1 MKYDTVH
8 SRTPALTVIDARGL
22 PIRQIAYL
30 HSVAA
35 DPPSALVS
43 CQHHDVAGRLAA
55 QYDPRLP
62 VANATN
68 VYALDG
74 TVLYTDSADSGLR
87 LVLPGLA
94 GEPLHRWDK
103 RDHHWQSTFDML
115 LRVKTLKEASGDQID
130 SFSYGESSADG
141 DCNLRGQ
148 LIEQTDFSG
157 SLKITGYA
165 LTGQAIAETR
175 TFRDGEPFTTRQM
188 ISPVGAVLEQTDA
201 GGHRRASRHGLAGQL
216 RQVDLEIK
224 GHSVKRVMLDAQ
236 YNANNQIIAQLAG
249 NGVLS
254 QWTYDPAD
262 GRLHTQTSHKPGEDR
277 LQDLAYFY
285 DRVGNII
292 RIEDHAFEPT
302 WFANQRVDGHREFI
316 YDSLYRLIRATGY
329 DDALPPDI
337 PGLPQPTDPKNR
349 RNYTQTYTYDKGGN
363 LIELCHQRDEGCRT
377 RRMHIDSES
386 NRAVRRETG
395 DDEPDFGNWFD
406 LHGNQS
412 RLRHGPTLH
421 WNNRDELEH
430 IDLVIRKDSANDTE
444 NYRYSQGV
452 RVLKYRETV
461 ARGVSHIDKVRY
473 LPGLEIRS
481 KDNGEELH
489 IISVGNARCLHWVS
503 NPPAANTQLRYTL
516 EDHLGSCVMELNE
529 EAVITSEEG
538 YYPFGETAWMAPES
552 EIEYRFIRY
561 SGKEMDAS
569 GLYYYGARY
578 YAPWLQ
584 RWVSADPAG
593 DVDGLN
599 LYAFVS
605 NNPVGYIDADGQGK
619 LLPTK
624 ADYDAAWSRHFSR
637 ENASY
642 AKRGQGMASDRLR
655 STLANQI
662 LKHVNILGITQLR
675 SNNVQQQMLNQNSTS
690 HFAKATARRTAVH
703 VTNQAL
709 SYGAGIVVGL
719 GAQALGVAAPG
730 VGNVVGVG
738 MGIATKTAVSFAID
752 YVAEKSGLST
762 SVKLKASALDPD
774 KIIRQAEYKSMNLL
788 NYLGAKGIKNFDVRK
803 TKGQVGTGK
812 LAAAFGLKFF
822 APNVASEAGAGLSL
836 AIGAVEIVKEV
847 SDASSEISD
856 EKYGRL
862 FTYIPAL
869 VQQINDN
876 LQTTREYF
884 AALSIDSL
892 AGVKLA
898 DLETETARIT
908 GHLQETMN
916 RAISYSK
923 KPRAA

>member
-1 MKYDTVH
+1 MTSSLH
-8 SRTPALTVIDARGL
+8 WRTPSLAVIDGRGL
-22 PIRQIAYL
+22 PIRQVAYL
-30 HSVAA
+30 RSAVGAT
-35 DPPSALVS
+35 PSALVTTR
-43 CQHHDVAGRLAA
+43 QHDLAA
-55 QYDPRLP
+55 RHVAQQDPRLP
-62 VANATN
+62 MANATTTYMLN
-68 VYALDG
+68 G
-74 TVLYTDSADSGLR
+74 TTLFTDSVDSGWR
-87 LVLPGLA
+87 LVLPGMA
-94 GEPLHRWDK
+94 GEPLQRWDELG
-103 RDHHWQSTFDML
+103 HHWESTFDPL
-115 LRVKTLKEASGDQID
+115 LRVKTLREHGEDL
-130 SFSYGESSADG
+130 GESFTYGKSDADASH
-141 DCNLRGQ
+141 NLRGQ
-148 LIEQTDFSG
+148 LNKQTDASG
-157 SLKITGYA
+157 LLEITGYS
-165 LTGQAIAETR
+165 LSGQTLVETR
-175 TFRDGEPFTTRQM
+175 TFHDDEPFTTRQM

-224 GHSVKRVMLDAQ
+224 GHPVKRVMLDAQ

-277 LQDLAYFY
+277 LQDLEYFY
-285 DRVGNII
+285 DRVGNVI

-302 WFANQRVDGHREFI
+302 WFANQRVDGHREFS
-316 YDSLYRLIRATGY
+316 YDSLYRLIRATGH

-337 PGLPQPTDPKNR
+337 PGLPQPPTEKNR
-349 RNYTQTYTYDKGGN
+349 LNYTQTYSYDDGGN
-363 LIELCHQRDEGCRT
+363 LIELRHQRDGASRT
-377 RRMHIDSES
+377 RRMYIDDQS
-386 NRAVRRETG
+386 NRGVRRETG
-395 DDEPDFGNWFD
+395 DDEPDFSNWFD
-406 LHGNQS
+406 LHGNQR

-421 WNNRDELEH
+421 WNKRDELEH
-430 IDLVIRKDSANDTE
+430 IDLVVRPDSANDAE
-444 NYRYSQGV
+444 YYRYSQGV
-452 RVLKYRETV
+452 RVFKRHETF
-461 ARGVSHIDKVRY
+461 APGANHFHQVRY

-489 IISVGNARCLHWVS
+489 VISLGSARCLHWVT
-503 NPPAANTQLRYTL
+503 NPPAENNQVRYTL
-516 EDHLGSCVMELNE
+516 DDHLGSCVMELNE
-529 EAVITSEEG
+529 EATVTSEEG

-561 SGKEMDAS
+561 SGKEMDVS

>member
-175 TFRDGEPFTTRQM
+175 TFRDGEPFTSHQVF
-188 ISPVGAVLEQTDA
+188 SPLGAVQEQTDA
-201 GGHRRASRHGLAGQL
+201 GGHRRALRYGLAGQL

-277 LQDLAYFY
+277 LQDLEYFY
-285 DRVGNII
+285 DRVGNVI

-302 WFANQRVDGHREFI
+302 WSANQRVDGHREFS
-316 YDSLYRLIRATGY
+316 YDSLYRLIHATGH

-337 PGLPQPTDPKNR
+337 PGLPQPPTEKNR
-349 RNYTQTYTYDKGGN
+349 LNYTQTYSYDDGGN
-363 LIELCHQRDEGCRT
+363 LIELRHQRDGASRT
-377 RRMHIDSES
+377 RRMYIDDQS
-386 NRAVRRETG
+386 NRGVRRETG
-395 DDEPDFGNWFD
+395 DDEPDFSNWFD
-406 LHGNQS
+406 LHGNQR

-421 WNNRDELEH
+421 WNKRDELEH
-430 IDLVIRKDSANDTE
+430 IDLVVRPDSANDAE
-444 NYRYSQGV
+444 YYRYSQGV
-452 RVLKYRETV
+452 RVFKRHETF
-461 ARGVSHIDKVRY
+461 APGANHFHQVRY

-489 IISVGNARCLHWVS
+489 VISLGSARCLHWVT
-503 NPPAANTQLRYTL
+503 NPPAENNQVRYTL
-516 EDHLGSCVMELNE
+516 DDHLGSCVMELNE
-529 EAVITSEEG
+529 EATVTSEEG

-561 SGKEMDAS
+561 SGKEMDVS

-584 RWVSADPAG
+584 RWISADPAG

-599 LYAFVS
+599 LYVFVR
-605 NNPVGYIDADGQGK
+605 NNPMTYVDPTGSVSEIAQPESGGVLAFITGNTPREQILNQIASHSELLAAVDLAVRDVTTQILNHRSEKYSRVSTAKRTGFFLAGKGISNGVGIALSAAGTAMGIPGGPLGMLIGVALGLLVGK
-619 LLPTK
+619 AVSKTTKKIGEETGLNTSLDLQPDRLKAPKLVKQIQVDRDLLATAK
-624 ADYDAAWSRHFSR
+624 GIADY
-637 ENASY
+637 NP
-642 AKRGQGMASDRLR
+642 
-655 STLANQI
+655 
-662 LKHVNILGITQLR
+662 
-675 SNNVQQQMLNQNSTS
+675 STS
-690 HFAKATARRTAVH
+690 EGRKKIKQGAIDFGKDTALAV
-703 VTNQAL
+703 
-709 SYGAGIVVGL
+709 AGKI
-719 GAQALGVAAPG
+719 PG
-730 VGNVVGVG
+730 VGPAIKAIPDTIDLLKEVNRIGADLTEDEVTALDADITGTINMLQRRSERLIERVKTTSLSGRVRR
-738 MGIATKTAVSFAID
+738 IERIDRKTAKRI
-752 YVAEKSGLST
+752 
-762 SVKLKASALDPD
+762 
-774 KIIRQAEYKSMNLL
+774 NLL
-788 NYLGAKGIKNFDVRK
+788 RDLRTVLHSNSSTF
-803 TKGQVGTGK
+803 T
-812 LAAAFGLKFF
+812 
-822 APNVASEAGAGLSL
+822 
-836 AIGAVEIVKEV
+836 AV
-847 SDASSEISD
+847 
-856 EKYGRL
+856 
-862 FTYIPAL
+862 
-869 VQQINDN
+869 
-876 LQTTREYF
+876 
-884 AALSIDSL
+884 
-892 AGVKLA
+892 
-898 DLETETARIT
+898 
-908 GHLQETMN
+908 
-916 RAISYSK
+916 
-923 KPRAA
+923 